1 MIIDHIAIR
10 ADDIEE
16 LAKWYQ
22 EKIGAEVT
30 HTDKYYVRL
39 SANNSTIAII
49 DKNKYPYNHIGILV
63 DSMDDLPKEGTR
75 VEHRDGTVGVYCEDP
90 EGNYVEF
97 IYYTEELRP
106 EFLTYAYTKIDCQ

>member
-16 LAKWYQ
+16 LANWYC
-22 EKIGAEVT
+22 KTIGATIT
-30 HTDKYYVRL
+30 HVDKYYIRL
-39 SANNSTIAII
+39 STTNSTIAII
-49 DKNKYPYNHIGILV
+49 DKDRYPWNHIGILV
-63 DSMDDLPKEGTR
+63 DSLENLPEDGTR

-90 EGNYVEF
+90 EGNFIEF

-106 EFLTYAYTKIDCQ
+106 QFLTYDYTKTNGW